1 MNQTNQNLSRIQS
14 FSRTFRLLTRF
25 LMVAV
30 PVYYVIYWVFI
41 NYLPQTLI
49 NVNTAAQPILDNT
62 LSVPLQWLGFLAA
75 LPVILS
81 LIYGLVNIDRLFRYY
96 QQGIIFSYQQV
107 RLFKH
112 IAKALLLWVV
122 TSMLYESAK
131 SVVFTWQ
138 NPPGERLLT
147 VGFGSAELMIM
158 IVAAMTFFIAWVVEE
173 GQNLSEEQ
181 KYTV

>member
-1 MNQTNQNLSRIQS
+1 MPHEPNEPKPIPHSILQPNLPAAHP
-14 FSRTFRLLTRF
+14 FSDGRRTCVLRDLLG
-25 LMVAV
+25 VHQ
-30 PVYYVIYWVFI
+30 
-41 NYLPQTLI
+41 LPAQTLI

-138 NPPGERLLT
+138 IPPGERLLT
-147 VGFGSAELMIM
+147 VGFGSAD
-158 IVAAMTFFIAWVVEE
+158 
-173 GQNLSEEQ
+173 
-181 KYTV
+181 